1 MFASERAPFMSAYT
15 RMGESPGARH
25 WLAEAS
31 HLVDRAENTM
41 LTVAGAVGS
50 GDIADTDVRRLQM
63 CVADAAR
70 DCRAAV
76 ERMLDLH
83 GASGFATTNV
93 LQRFWR
99 DVSVGSR
106 HPHLN
111 PYLAV
116 EALGSA
122 LTPA

>member
-1 MFASERAPFMSAYT
+1 
-15 RMGESPGARH
+15 
-25 WLAEAS
+25 
-31 HLVDRAENTM
+31 
-41 LTVAGAVGS
+41 
-50 GDIADTDVRRLQM
+50 
-63 CVADAAR
+63 
-70 DCRAAV
+70 
-76 ERMLDLH
+76 MLDLH

-111 PYLAV
+111 PYLAI

>member
-1 MFASERAPFMSAYT
+1 MIEV
-15 RMGESPGARH
+15 AR
-25 WLAEAS
+25 EAS
-31 HLVDRAENTM
+31 SAELSAVD
-41 LTVAGAVGS
+41 GP
-50 GDIADTDVRRLQM
+50 RLRM
-63 CVADAAR
+63 ALADAGQ

-83 GASGFATTNV
+83 GASGFAQSNV

-99 DVSVGSR
+99 DVAVGSR

-116 EALGSA
+116 ENYGTALVGTSE
-122 LTPA
+122 PDGRG